1 VLVSKLILFD
11 YHTNTSEKNVSL
23 NYYVL
28 KSEELIET
36 TYVTP
41 ENMLSNNEKIAA
53 HIIKFPGLRFH
64 ELKKE
69 VDIANGTL
77 QHHLSSLA
85 KSGNISIQYDN
96 ATPRYFSNKIKSGN
110 QVIIKRLSQNTPSK
124 IIELLLKKKCQTF
137 TELVKYSKKSPGTV
151 SLYKNKM
158 VADKII
164 VGTTDDCKSRKNRS
178 SMKIK
183 YRLVDPEKVRT
194 LVIEFGKSSLSKSA
208 DNLADV
214 FLSLK

>member
-1 VLVSKLILFD
+1 MLVSKLILFD

-36 TYVTP
+36 THVTP
-41 ENMLSNNEKIAA
+41 ENMISNNEKIAA

-77 QHHLSSLA
+77 QHHISSLA

-96 ATPRYFSNKIKSGN
+96 ATPRYFSNKIKPDS

-124 IIELLLKKKCQTF
+124 IIKLLLKKKCQTF
-137 TELVKYSKKSPGTV
+137 SQLVKYTKKSPGTV

-158 VADKII
+158 LADKII
-164 VGTTDDCKSRKNRS
+164 VGSTDACKCHKKYD
-178 SMKIK
+178 MKIK
-183 YRLVDPEKVRT
+183 YRLSDPEKVRT
-194 LVIEFGKSSLSKSA
+194 LVLEYGKSPLMKSA

-214 FLSLK
+214 FLSLR

>member
-1 VLVSKLILFD
+1 MLVSKLILFD
-11 YHTNTSEKNVSL
+11 YHTSTSEKNVSL

-36 TYVTP
+36 THVTP
-41 ENMLSNNEKIAA
+41 ENMISNNEKIAA

-77 QHHLSSLA
+77 QHHLSSLV
-85 KSGNISIQYDN
+85 KSGSISVQYDN
-96 ATPRYFSNKIKSGN
+96 ATPRYFSNKIEDDS
-110 QVIIKRLSQNTPSK
+110 QIIIKRLSQNTTSK
-124 IIELLLKKKCQTF
+124 IIKLLLKKKCQTF
-137 TELVKYSKKSPGTV
+137 SQLVKYTKKSPGTV

-158 VADKII
+158 LADKII
-164 VGTTDDCKSRKNRS
+164 VGSTDACKCHKKYD
-178 SMKIK
+178 MKIK
-183 YRLVDPEKVRT
+183 YRLSDPEKVRT
-194 LVIEFGKSSLSKSA
+194 LVLEYGKSPLMKSA

-214 FLSLK
+214 FLSLR

>member
-36 TYVTP
+36 THVTP
-41 ENMLSNNEKIAA
+41 ENMMSNNEKIAA

-69 VDIANGTL
+69 VGIANGTL
-77 QHHLSSLA
+77 QHHISSLT
-85 KSGNISIQYDN
+85 KSGIISIQYDN
-96 ATPRYFSNKIKSGN
+96 STPRYFSKKIESDS
-110 QVIIKRLSQNTPSK
+110 QVIIKRLSQNTTSK
-124 IIELLLKKKCQTF
+124 IIRVLLKKECQTF
-137 TELVKYSKKSPGTV
+137 SQLVKYSKKSPGTV
-151 SLYKNKM
+151 SLYKNKL
-158 VADKII
+158 VTDRII
-164 VGTTDDCKSRKNRS
+164 MGSTDNCKCNKKHG
-178 SMKIK
+178 MKIK
-183 YRLVDPEKVRT
+183 YRLSDPKKVRA
-194 LVIEFGKSSLSKSA
+194 LVLEYGKSSLSKSA